1 MSTVEEKKE
10 ALERAL
16 NDRVTQLV
24 NADPQSS
31 FLRGQLEMLR
41 NLNGQAEPEP
51 ELTLE
56 AE

>member
-1 MSTVEEKKE
+1 MSTEVEEKRE
-10 ALERAL
+10 ALEKAL
-16 NDRVTQLV
+16 NDRITQIV

-31 FLRGQLEMLR
+31 FLRGQLEMLN
-41 NLNGQAEPEP
+41 NLNGKAEP